1 MPRTKKHGQSHG
13 HGQGQSSSKS
23 KQAAARRKTG
33 REKRSSFSEPADDSS
48 ECCRRMND
56 VDLEESN
63 SGSENERS
71 EGDSDSEEDVRHED
85 CGFPVA
91 MWDLGHCDPKRCT
104 GRKLARK
111 DLAVILKPSQRFG
124 GIVLDPLATQ
134 VLSPAD
140 KEIMENGG
148 LAVIDCSWAKIPE
161 NGHLLKHKPTH
172 GRLLP
177 FLVAANPVNF
187 GKPLKLSCV
196 EAIAASMSIC
206 GFPKAAEAYLYRFK
220 WGKTFLTMN
229 DDFLSAYAKCTS
241 SDNVIKAQDEI
252 LSRLRAEREADRDK
266 IDLPP
271 SESES
276 ESEDTEAEKQI

>member
-1 MPRTKKHGQSHG
+1 L
-13 HGQGQSSSKS
+13 
-23 KQAAARRKTG
+23 
-33 REKRSSFSEPADDSS
+33 E
-48 ECCRRMND
+48 
-56 VDLEESN
+56 VEES
-63 SGSENERS
+63 SGSENEGS
-71 EGDSDSEEDVRHED
+71 SDSEEETRHED

-111 DLAVILKPSQRFG
+111 HLAVILKPSQRFG

-134 VLSPAD
+134 VLSPLD

-161 NGHLLKHKPTH
+161 NGHILKHRPAH

-206 GFPKAAEAYLYRFK
+206 GFDKAADAYLYRFK

-229 DDFLSAYAKCTS
+229 EDFLTAYSKCVSAE
-241 SDNVIKAQDEI
+241 NVTEVQDEI
-252 LSRLRAEREADRDK
+252 LARLRAEREADRDK

-276 ESEDTEAEKQI
+276 ESEEAEEEKSA